1 MGARKA
7 ELDTEQTQ
15 VDLFVGM
22 GLRKGERGEERVVG
36 GLVAEQVSGWA
47 M

>member
-1 MGARKA
+1 MGGRKA

-22 GLRKGERGEERVVG
+22 GLRKGERGKERVG